1 MPAHSPRSGQRNN
14 FDIEGDAALL
24 ESPTCRRTR
33 MQATRALNVMLIATA
48 LLFTAACG
56 QQSNCSGVGFG
67 STGGSGSGSTGSVN
81 TGGSVCGSGNNGGG
95 GGGNGS
101 ISDFLYYLSFD
112 TTVQNPTTDSVQ
124 GASLTTSGTFGPIT
138 NFTAPSFALDATQN
152 MVVVN
157 KQFLYIPQPNLNK
170 IQAFSINRTTGG
182 LTAIPGSPFATAGGS
197 SVVSDPQG
205 HFLFVGSSTTGQIS
219 VFQINA
225 TTGALTQ
232 NSNSPFATS
241 LLFSFFVKVD
251 GQGKYLYVSQHD
263 PSLPTG
269 VFSIDP
275 TTGDLLAVG
284 TFALGISGGEI
295 ASPAGAS
302 SEYFISG
309 SGIGGDNNLY
319 IFAIDPTSG
328 IPTAVNGSP
337 FATTATPNFVAVH
350 PSGKFIYASEVGT
363 TIGPLEGF
371 QIDSASGALTAIS
384 PSAFTNLSDMQE
396 CQFDQSGANAFCLS
410 STGYNV
416 LSVNSS
422 TGVPTSS
429 IPELS
434 VGQFVFA
441 VTN

>member
-1 MPAHSPRSGQRNN
+1 M
-14 FDIEGDAALL
+14 LV
-24 ESPTCRRTR
+24 
-33 MQATRALNVMLIATA
+33 TRALNVTLIAAA

-56 QQSNCSGVGFG
+56 QQSNCNGAGFG
-67 STGGSGSGSTGSVN
+67 STGGSGSGSSGGVN
-81 TGGSVCGSGNNGGG
+81 TGGSVCGSGNNNGG

-101 ISDFLYYLSFD
+101 VSDFLFYLSFD
-112 TTVQNPTTDSVQ
+112 TTAQNPTTNSVQ
-124 GASLTTSGTFGPIT
+124 GASLSTSGTFGPIS
-138 NFTAPSFALDATQN
+138 NFNAPSFTLDATQN
-152 MVVVN
+152 MIIVN
-157 KQFLYIPQPNLNK
+157 KQFLYIPQPSLNQ
-170 IQAFSINRTTGG
+170 IQAYSINRTTGA
-182 LTAIPGSPFATAGGS
+182 LTAIPGGPFSTSGGS
-197 SVVSDPQG
+197 SVASDPQG
-205 HFLFVGSSTTGQIS
+205 HFLFVGSNAGGQIS

-232 NSNSPFATS
+232 NANSPFATS
-241 LLFSFFVKVD
+241 LLFSYFVRVD

-275 TTGDLLAVG
+275 TTGDLLSVG
-284 TFALGISGGEI
+284 TFPLGVSGGEMV
-295 ASPAGAS
+295 SPTGTTN
-302 SEYFISG
+302 EYFLAG

-319 IFAIDPTSG
+319 VFAIDPSSG
-328 IPTAVNGSP
+328 IPTAVSGSP

-350 PSGKFIYASEVGT
+350 PSGKFFYASEVGT
-363 TIGPLEGF
+363 TIGPMEGF
-371 QIDSASGALTAIS
+371 QINSATGALTAIS
-384 PSAFTNLSDMQE
+384 PSAFSSLSDMQE

-422 TGVPTSS
+422 TGVPTESL
-429 IPELS
+429 PELS